1 MDGQLEDVRR
11 RLSAVEA
18 GFDRLDGTLRGSGEH
33 PGMVA
38 SVAGLEAQAYER
50 RADMQRLETKL
61 DTVLRSQA
69 QEAAMVAG
77 ERRLIGKTA
86 AWAKF
91 AGAVLVALLAGGGVS
106 VVTLLQRLAAIAE
119 SVP

>member
-1 MDGQLEDVRR
+1 MDAQLEDVRR
-11 RLSAVEA
+11 RLSAVES
-18 GFDRLDGTLRGSGEH
+18 GFDRLDGTLRGNGDH

-38 SVAGLEAQAYER
+38 SVAALQAQAEER
-50 RADMQRLETKL
+50 RADMLRVERKL
-61 DTVLRSQA
+61 DDVLQSQ
-69 QEAAMVAG
+69 ERESAMVAG